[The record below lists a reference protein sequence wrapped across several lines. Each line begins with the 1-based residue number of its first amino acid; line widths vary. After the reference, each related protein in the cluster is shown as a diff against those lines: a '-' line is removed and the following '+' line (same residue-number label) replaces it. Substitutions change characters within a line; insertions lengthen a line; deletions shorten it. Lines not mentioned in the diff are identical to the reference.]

1 MRSVWIACKS
11 DGQAV
16 ARFYVRYWADAIAR
30 KLGGY
35 VTKEM
40 EPITQ

>member
-1 MRSVWIACKS
+1 MRTVWIACRR

-30 KLGGY
+30 RLGGY
-35 VTKEM
+35 VTQEM
-40 EPITQ
+40 EPITR